1 MNSDYYEIEEITQLE
16 QSFLDRHTG
25 ELLAKHFEKLV
36 KREYSELVHM
46 KALQRDLSRLQPGP
60 ERKAIAAKIR
70 EHTASHARRI
80 ERHAAML
87 VAEAAGEE

>member
-16 QSFLDRHTG
+16 QSLIDRHTG

-36 KREYSELVHM
+36 KREYSELAQM
-46 KALQRDLSRLQPGP
+46 KALQRDLGRLQPGP

-70 EHTASHARRI
+70 EYTASHTRRI
-80 ERHAAML
+80 ERLAAMMI
-87 VAEAAGEE
+87 AEAAGEE

>member
-60 ERKAIAAKIR
+60 ERKAIATKIR

-87 VAEAAGEE
+87 VAEAAGKE